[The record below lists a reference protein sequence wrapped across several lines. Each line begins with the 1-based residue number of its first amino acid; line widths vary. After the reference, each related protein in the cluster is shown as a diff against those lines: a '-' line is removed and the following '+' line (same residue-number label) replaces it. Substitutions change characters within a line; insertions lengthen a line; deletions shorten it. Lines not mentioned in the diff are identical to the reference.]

1 MYYSITNP
9 SGTCANKSTT
19 TKQSLASLAGML
31 TWHVNSSPCAFSARG
46 DYVTICTS
54 PFFFFFFAFP
64 FLSHL
69 SILSFSLQT
78 TYQHTHLHSYLIAIL
93 EQPRARLL
101 PTPFDTLVPIVLFV
115 TGQIFIAFS
124 TWSLGITGRFLGDYF
139 GIIMD
144 ARVKSFPYNVL
155 RDPIYISSTMCFA
168 ATALWC
174 VPHSRSL
181 NGTRKTV

>member
-1 MYYSITNP
+1 MRKQEYHNQTITRIFGRN
-9 SGTCANKSTT
+9 AH
-19 TKQSLASLAGML
+19 LACKFFA
-31 TWHVNSSPCAFSARG
+31 VCIFSAGRLR
-46 DYVTICTS
+46 DYLYVAHFFFSPS
-54 PFFFFFFAFP
+54 PFSFP

-69 SILSFSLQT
+69 SIHSFSLQT